1 MLSKNW
7 FSHKFLFF
15 ISFLHFFTSFFCIVT
30 CSISLLT
37 HAIAP
42 ATMTSLLSIQSH
54 VAHGYVGSRAA
65 TFPLQYLGW
74 DVDNINTVNFSNHTG
89 YGHFQ
94 GSVVTATELV
104 NIFKGLSD
112 ISCRYDVIVLG
123 YIPSAELVDIVSLEV
138 SKLKDSN
145 PRTVYVCDTVMGDQ
159 GHMYVD
165 NSCIEAYRRLLATKI
180 ADVITPNQFELEL
193 LYGKP
198 IKSIE
203 VLRDAIAYIHREFG
217 VKHIV
222 ISSLDASALNFDGLE
237 LIYCAVSSKHDVTND
252 TVPELLVFLI
262 PEIKSY
268 FTGVGDLFT
277 ALLADK
283 LFKSG
288 ENVNKAVNQVLTI
301 MSSVL
306 NLTHQLG
313 MEEYKRFNKISNW
326 NALPEGRINDGDSM
340 RFFELRIVQAREFYD
355 YDGEG
360 IFSPI
365 SLNPS
370 T

>member
-1 MLSKNW
+1 MS
-7 FSHKFLFF
+7 
-15 ISFLHFFTSFFCIVT
+15 
-30 CSISLLT
+30 
-37 HAIAP
+37 
-42 ATMTSLLSIQSH
+42 SLLSIQSH
-54 VAHGYVGSRAA
+54 VAHGYVGNRAA

-94 GSVVTATELV
+94 GSAITATELAAV
-104 NIFKGLSD
+104 FKGLSD
-112 ISCRYDVIVLG
+112 IHCRYDVIVLG
-123 YIPSAELVDIVSLEV
+123 YIPSDELVNIVCQEV
-138 SKLKDSN
+138 SKFKISN
-145 PRTVYVCDTVMGDQ
+145 PETLYVCDTVLGDQ

-165 NSCIEAYRRLLATKI
+165 NSCIQAYRRLLATKI

-198 IKSIE
+198 ISNTE
-203 VLRDAIAYIHREFG
+203 TLREAIAYIHCEFG

-222 ISSLDASALNFDGLE
+222 ISSLDASALNLDQLG
-237 LIYCAVSSKHDVTND
+237 LIYCAISSMNNAGCDASNNITP
-252 TVPELLVFLI
+252 TLLVFLI

-283 LFKSG
+283 LFKSQTD
-288 ENVNKAVNQVLTI
+288 VNKAVNQVLTI

-306 NLTHQLG
+306 KLTHQLG
-313 MEEYKRFNKISNW
+313 MEEYKIYHKSSNGS
-326 NALPEGRINDGDSM
+326 ALTEACINDGESM
-340 RFFELRIVQAREFYD
+340 RFFELRIVQAREFYK

-360 IFSPI
+360 TFSPI
-365 SLNPS
+365 NLIP
-370 T
+370 